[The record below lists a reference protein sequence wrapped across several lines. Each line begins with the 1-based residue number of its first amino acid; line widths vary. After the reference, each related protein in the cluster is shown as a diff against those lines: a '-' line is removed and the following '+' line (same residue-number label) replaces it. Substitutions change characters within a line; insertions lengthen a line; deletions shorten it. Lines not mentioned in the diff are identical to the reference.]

1 VNETIPA
8 FLPTVVA
15 ITARERVRDLLR
27 KSFSRRRARLTL
39 VRQRDELLSA
49 LRDDVT
55 DAVIVDLGQPTDEH
69 WQAAALARDY
79 PSIPFL
85 GFVTLR
91 PSDAA
96 TMARACSEFEF
107 ADCLVEGAEDAV
119 QREMV
124 APIAFTSRFAS
135 TLTAAAGPLGLVT
148 DLQRQVWSLIV
159 ANGGRTVRTEAL
171 AESVGLTREHLS
183 RRFSAAG
190 SPNLKRV
197 IDLARL
203 LAASELAKNAGYD
216 LPDVAKVLGFA
227 SASHLSA
234 SCQRV
239 IGVRSS
245 SLARLR
251 PADLIDR
258 FVRQGRGRSRSGSK
272 S

>member
-1 VNETIPA
+1 VIEATPA
-8 FLPTVVA
+8 LLPTVVA
-15 ITARERVRDLLR
+15 ITARERVRELLR

-39 VRQRDELLSA
+39 VRQRDELLAA

-55 DAVIVDLGQPTDEH
+55 DAVIVDLGAPTDEL

-85 GFVTLR
+85 GFATLR

-107 ADCLVEGAEDAV
+107 ADCLVEGAEDPV
-119 QREMV
+119 QREMI

-135 TLTAAAGPLGLVT
+135 TLTPAADPLGLVS
-148 DLQRQVWSLIV
+148 DLQRRVWTLIV
-159 ANGGRTVRTEAL
+159 AHGGRTVRTEAL

-203 LAASELAKNAGYD
+203 LAAAELAKNAGYD

-239 IGVRSS
+239 IGVKSS

-258 FVRQGRGRSRSGSK
+258 FVRQGRGRSRSRV
-272 S
+272 